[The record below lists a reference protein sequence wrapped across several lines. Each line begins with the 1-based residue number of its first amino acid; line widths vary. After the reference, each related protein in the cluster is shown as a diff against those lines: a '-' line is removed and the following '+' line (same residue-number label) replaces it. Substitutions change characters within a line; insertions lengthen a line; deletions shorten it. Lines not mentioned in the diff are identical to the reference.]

1 MSRYLRTLLAV
12 ALLWAIG
19 TPSWAQ
25 APTPPPFYAIE
36 NAKVVVGDGRVFD
49 RATVLVGDG
58 LIEAVGV
65 DLEIPGDVAVLDGE
79 GLVVM
84 PGLFDALTSIGVPEP
99 PSSAGGRGGSNDA
112 PPIRGPEDR
121 PSTTP
126 WIHAADGLDATDSK
140 IERWRDAGF
149 THVVTAPPSG
159 LFAGQAAV
167 IALAGAEADQM
178 ILAGGVAHNTNL
190 RSSGGF
196 RNFPGSL
203 MGVLS
208 YFRQVFLD
216 AQHYA
221 RALEMYE
228 DDPEG
233 LERPEYDRALEPI
246 VRAMADGTPFFVP
259 ADRGRHI
266 DRALL
271 LFGDFGLKP
280 YLVGVQGAYERID
293 LLERSEAAVIV
304 SLDWPEGEKDR
315 SPDATDAFVDLAHRQ
330 LAPSVPS
337 RLAAAG
343 VDFAFTSHGKN
354 ASDAL
359 DGVRRAVE
367 SGLTDEQALAAL
379 TTTPARLFGVAD
391 QLGTVEAGK
400 IANLVVAT
408 DYPWAEGAEI
418 KAVFVDG
425 HRFAERESSDPSVPP
440 SVDASGTWSLT
451 METPRGSRDVTAEL
465 AMSEDGKVTGE
476 FKTERGT
483 TELEDGRVD
492 GSKLSFKMTQQ
503 MGPRSIES
511 SFNGEIDGERLEG
524 NLSAGPMSFSVS
536 GERTAM
542 ASTEEATTD
551 EAPEEPKVTDEELLE
566 TWRTFQGPVSEDDD
580 FILTNATVHTV
591 SGPVIENGSVLVRG
605 GKIARVG
612 TDLRVPRGV
621 REIDATGKHVIPGII
636 DAHSHLAI
644 EGGTNEGSLAVTS
657 MVGTDDVIDPDDI
670 GLYRALAGGVTAAN
684 ILHGSANPIG
694 GRNQVIKL
702 RWGQDAETMKMAEA
716 PTGIK
721 FALGENP
728 KRSRSFPGMNQ
739 RYPATRMGVIDVIR
753 AAFTEAR
760 QYQRDWA
767 AYRAASQA
775 GRRAIPPRTDL
786 ELQSLAEI
794 LDGERLVHTHSY
806 RADEILQMLRV
817 AEEQGFTVATLQHV
831 LEGYKVA
838 DEIAKHGAGASTFSD
853 WWGYKVEAY
862 DAIPH
867 NAALMAERGV
877 LVSINSDSAEEIRH
891 LNHEAAKAVRWGGM
905 SDNDALAL
913 ITLNPAIQLGIDE
926 WVGSIEEGKDADLT
940 VYDGHPLSVRSVVEQ
955 TFVDGKLYFD
965 LGADRERQA
974 TLEDIKD
981 RMTGGDEDESEG
993 SDAATAE
1000 STPDA
1005 TPKTT
1010 TMHPDLL
1017 RSAALFDGRNF
1028 TYSCR
1033 HDH

>member
-1 MSRYLRTLLAV
+1 MSRFLPILIAG
-12 ALLWAIG
+12 ALLCALG
-19 TPSWAQ
+19 APSWTQ

-36 NAKVVVGDGRVFD
+36 NAKVIVGDGTVLE
-49 RATVLVGDG
+49 RATVLVADG

-65 DLEIPGDVAVLDGE
+65 NLTIPGDMAVLDGE
-79 GLVVM
+79 GLLVM
-84 PGLFDALTSIGVPEP
+84 PGLFDALTAIGVAEP
-99 PSSAGGRGGSNDA
+99 PSSGGRGSADDA

-126 WIHAADGLDATDSK
+126 WIRAADDLDPEDSK

-178 ILAGGVAHNTNL
+178 VVASGVAHNTNL

-208 YFRQVFLD
+208 YFRQLFLD

-228 DDPEG
+228 ADPEG
-233 LERPEYDRALEPI
+233 LERPEYDRSLDPI
-246 VRAMADGTPFFVP
+246 VQAMEDGTPFLVP

-266 DRALL
+266 DRALR
-271 LFGDFGLKP
+271 LFGDFGLQP
-280 YLVGVQGAYERID
+280 ILVGAQGAYERIEE
-293 LLERSEAAVIV
+293 LKRSETAVLV
-304 SLDWPEGEKDR
+304 SLDWPEEEKDR
-315 SPDATDAFVDLAHRQ
+315 SPDATDSFVDLAHRQ

-337 RLAAAG
+337 RLADAG
-343 VDFAFTSHGKN
+343 VEFAFTSGGKN

-359 DGVRRAVE
+359 DGVRRAVA
-367 SGLTDEQALAAL
+367 SGLSDAQALAAL
-379 TTTPARLFGVAD
+379 TTTPARLFGLAD
-391 QLGTVEAGK
+391 RLGTVEAGK

-408 DYPWAEGAEI
+408 DYPWAEDAEI

-425 HRFAERESSDPSVPP
+425 HRFAERASDEPSVPP
-440 SVDASGTWSLT
+440 AVDASGTWSLT

-465 AMSEDGKVTGE
+465 SMSEDGKVTGE
-476 FKTERGT
+476 FKSERGT

-503 MGPRSIES
+503 MGPRSMES

-524 NLSAGPMSFSVS
+524 NLSAGPMSFAVT

-542 ASTEEATTD
+542 ASS
-551 EAPEEPKVTDEELLE
+551 EEPAGESESTEPSVTDDELLE
-566 TWRTFQGPVSEDDD
+566 TWRTFQGPVSADDD
-580 FILTNATVHTV
+580 FILTNATIHTV

-605 GKIARVG
+605 GKIDKVG

-621 REIDATGKHVIPGII
+621 REIDATGQHVIPGII

-644 EGGTNEGSLAVTS
+644 EGGTNEGSLSVTA

-670 GLYRALAGGVTAAN
+670 GIYRALAGGVTAAN
-684 ILHGSANPIG
+684 VLHGSANPIG

-702 RWGQDAETMKMAEA
+702 RWGAGAEAMKMAEA

-760 QYQRDWA
+760 QYQQEWA
-767 AYRAASQA
+767 EYRTASKA
-775 GRRAIPPRTDL
+775 GMRTIPPRTDL
-786 ELQSLAEI
+786 ELQTLAEI

-817 AEEQGFTVATLQHV
+817 AEEQGFKVATLQHV

-867 NAALMAERGV
+867 NAALMTERGV
-877 LVSINSDSAEEIRH
+877 LVSINSDSDEEVRH
-891 LNHEAAKAVRWGGM
+891 LNHEAAKTVRWGGL
-905 SDNDALAL
+905 SDNEALAL
-913 ITLNPAIQLGIDE
+913 ITLNPAKQLGIDR

-940 VYDGHPLSVRSVVEQ
+940 IYDGHPLSVRSVVQQ
-955 TFVDGKLYFD
+955 TYVDGKLYFD
-965 LGADRERQA
+965 LDADRERQA
-974 TLEDIKD
+974 TLEDIKE
-981 RMTGGDEDESEG
+981 RMTGNEDDSEAV
-993 SDAATAE
+993 SDAATSEA
-1000 STPDA
+1000 TPDA
-1005 TPKTT
+1005 TPKSTT
-1010 TMHPDLL
+1010 PDPDLL
-1017 RSAALFDGRNF
+1017 ASAWLFGGRDG

-1033 HDH
+1033 DAH

>member
-1 MSRYLRTLLAV
+1 MSRFLRTLLAV
-12 ALLWAIG
+12 SLLWAVG

-25 APTPPPFYAIE
+25 APTPPPFYAIQ
-36 NAKVVVGDGRVFD
+36 NAKVIVGDGTVLD
-49 RATVLVGDG
+49 RATVLVADG

-65 DLEIPGDVAVLDGE
+65 DLEIPGDMAVLDGE
-79 GLVVM
+79 GLIVM
-84 PGLFDALTSIGVPEP
+84 PGLFDALTSIGMPEP
-99 PSSAGGRGGSNDA
+99 PSSGGRGGSSDA

-126 WIHAADGLDATDSK
+126 WVHAADDLDPEDSK

-149 THVVTAPPSG
+149 THVISAPPSG
-159 LFAGQAAV
+159 LFAGQAAI
-167 IALAGAEADQM
+167 IALAGTEADQM
-178 ILAGGVAHNTNL
+178 ILASGIAHNTNL

-208 YFRQVFLD
+208 YFRQIFLD

-221 RALEMYE
+221 RALEMY
-228 DDPEG
+228 DADPEG

-246 VRAMADGTPFFVP
+246 VRAMENGTPFFVP

-266 DRALL
+266 DRALR

-280 YLVGVQGAYERID
+280 VLVGAQGAYERID
-293 LLERSEAAVIV
+293 LLERSDVPVVV
-304 SLDWPEGEKDR
+304 SLDWPEAEKDR
-315 SPDATDAFVDLAHRQ
+315 SPDATDSFVDLAHRQ
-330 LAPSVPS
+330 LAPSVPA
-337 RLAAAG
+337 RLADSG
-343 VDFAFTSHGKN
+343 VDFAFTSAGKN

-359 DGVRRAVE
+359 EGVRRAVAA
-367 SGLTDEQALAAL
+367 GLSDEQALAAL

-408 DYPWAEGAEI
+408 DYPWAKDAEI

-425 HRFAERESSDPSVPP
+425 HRFAERESSEPSAPP
-440 SVDASGTWSLT
+440 AVDASGTWSLT

-465 AMSEDGKVTGE
+465 TMAEDGKVTGE

-503 MGPRSIES
+503 MGPRSMES

-542 ASTEEATTD
+542 AQA
-551 EAPEEPKVTDEELLE
+551 EAPEADTAGEEPAVTDDELLE

-580 FILTNATVHTV
+580 FILTNATIHTV

-644 EGGTNEGSLAVTS
+644 EGGTNEGSLSVTA

-670 GLYRALAGGVTAAN
+670 GIYRALAGGVTAAN

-702 RWGQDAETMKMAEA
+702 RWGQGAESMKMAEA
-716 PTGIK
+716 PPGIK

-753 AAFTEAR
+753 EAFTEAR

-767 AYRAASQA
+767 DYRAASKA

-786 ELQSLAEI
+786 ELQTLAEI
-794 LDGERLVHTHSY
+794 LDGDRLVHTHSY

-817 AEEQGFTVATLQHV
+817 AEEQGFKVATLQHV

-838 DEIAKHGAGASTFSD
+838 DEIARHGAGASTFSD

-867 NAALMAERGV
+867 NAALMTERGV
-877 LVSINSDSAEEIRH
+877 LVSINSDSDEEIRH

-913 ITLNPAIQLGIDE
+913 ITLNPAIQLGIDQ

-955 TFVDGKLYFD
+955 TYVDGRLYFD
-965 LGADRERQA
+965 LNADRERQA
-974 TLEDIKD
+974 TLEDIKE
-981 RMTGGDEDESEG
+981 RMTGGDEEG
-993 SDAATAE
+993 EEPAAPTAE
-1000 STPDA
+1000 STPDS

-1010 TMHPDLL
+1010 TPDPDMLA
-1017 RSAALFDGRNF
+1017 SAWLFGGRDG

-1033 HDH
+1033 DAH